1 MRVNSLILFLFISTC
16 LSSQSAE
23 EIIVRSDEVL
33 RGSTAIADMTITI
46 VRPRWERTMRLKS
59 WTKDKDYSLIYLKS
73 PKKDEGTTFLRREK
87 EMWNYIPRIERTI
100 KLPPSMM
107 MQSWMGTDFSN
118 DDLVKQS
125 SIIEDFTHL
134 LDGDSIILNRR
145 CWKLILTAKEEA
157 AVVWGK
163 MEIWIDQKD
172 YLQLCTNF
180 YDEDGYL
187 INVMQV
193 KEIQKMGGRVIPK
206 IMEMYPADEK
216 DKKTIMSYN
225 SIVFDAQLPVNIFSL
240 NQIKQLRD

>member
-1 MRVNSLILFLFISTC
+1 MRIYSLISFLFISIC
-16 LSSQSAE
+16 LYSQSAE
-23 EIIVRSDEVL
+23 DIISKSDDVL

-46 VRPRWERTMRLKS
+46 VRPKWERTMRLKS

-125 SIIEDFTHL
+125 SIIEDFTHF
-134 LDGDSIILNRR
+134 LDGDSIILDRK

-172 YLQLCTNF
+172 YLQLRTNF

-193 KEIQKMGGRVIPK
+193 KEVQKMGGRVIPK
-206 IMEMYPADEK
+206 IMEMCPANQK
-216 DKKTIMSYN
+216 DKKTIMNYN
-225 SIVFDAQLPVNIFSL
+225 SIMFDAQLPANIFSL

>member
-1 MRVNSLILFLFISTC
+1 MRIYSLISFLFISIC

-23 EIIVRSDEVL
+23 DIISKSDDVL

-46 VRPRWERTMRLKS
+46 VRPKWERTMRLKS

-73 PKKDEGTTFLRREK
+73 PKKDDGTTFLRREK

-125 SIIEDFTHL
+125 SIIEDFTHI
-134 LDGDSIILNRR
+134 LDGDSVILDRK
-145 CWKLILTAKEEA
+145 CWKLILKAKEEA

-172 YLQLCTNF
+172 YLQLRTNF

-193 KEIQKMGGRVIPK
+193 KEVQKMGGRVIPK
-206 IMEMYPADEK
+206 IMEMFPADQK
-216 DKKTIMSYN
+216 DKKTIMNYN
-225 SIVFDAQLPVNIFSL
+225 SIMFDAQLPVNIFSL

>member
-1 MRVNSLILFLFISTC
+1 
-16 LSSQSAE
+16 
-23 EIIVRSDEVL
+23 
-33 RGSTAIADMTITI
+33 
-46 VRPRWERTMRLKS
+46 
-59 WTKDKDYSLIYLKS
+59 
-73 PKKDEGTTFLRREK
+73 
-87 EMWNYIPRIERTI
+87 
-100 KLPPSMM
+100 
-107 MQSWMGTDFSN
+107 MGTDFSN